1 MSRRG
6 SIREEANGTWSL
18 VVDVPGGAGRRRQ
31 LRRRG
36 FTTRRE
42 AQAALVELLATLQR
56 GTFVRPEKVRLGE
69 YLVAWMDALETSG
82 RSPAT
87 VSSYRHTL
95 RLHVVPYLG
104 DVQLQALAAVDLD
117 RLYRRLLESGRRN
130 GAGGGLSRRTVRY
143 VHVIVSAAL
152 SDAVAKGLLSR
163 NPAAA
168 ATPPAAA
175 ATRAPEMA
183 WWRPEELQA
192 FLSFVEDH
200 ELAPLFRL
208 AAVTGMRR
216 GELVGLSWID
226 VDLEAGK
233 LTVRRQLTAVDYQVR
248 WQSPKSE
255 RGRRTIDLDPAT
267 VEALARLEG
276 DRSRR
281 PAHGSPTAD
290 LVFAQP
296 DGSPLHPD
304 RVSAVFDGL
313 VARSGLRRIRLHDL
327 RHTHAAH
334 LIAAGVDSLTISR
347 RLGHASVS
355 FTLDRYGHLMPDAG
369 ANAATAVA
377 ALLAAATPD
386 RQPSAVVELEP
397 PSEPRP
403 PCPPE

>member
-1 MSRRG
+1 M
-6 SIREEANGTWSL
+6 E
-18 VVDVPGGAGRRRQ
+18 PRRRRPRRRRPAAQ

-42 AQAALVELLATLQR
+42 AQAALVDLLATLQR

-69 YLVAWMDALETSG
+69 YLAAWMDSLETSG

-104 DVQLQALAAVDLD
+104 DVQLQALEAVDLD

-143 VHVIVSAAL
+143 VHIIVSAAL

-175 ATRAPEMA
+175 STRAPEMA
-183 WWRPEELQA
+183 WWRPEELRA
-192 FLSFVEDH
+192 FLSFVDGH
-200 ELAPLFRL
+200 ELATLFRL

-216 GELVGLSWID
+216 GEVVGLRWID
-226 VDLEAGK
+226 VDLEAGR
-233 LTVRRQLTAVDYQVR
+233 LTVRRQLTAVDYRVR
-248 WQSPKSE
+248 WQSPKSD

-267 VEALARLEG
+267 VEVLASLKGE
-276 DRSRR
+276 RR
-281 PAHGSPTAD
+281 PAAGHESPTAD
-290 LVFAQP
+290 LVFARP
-296 DGSPLHPD
+296 DGSALHPD

-369 ANAATAVA
+369 ANAAAAVA
-377 ALLAAATPD
+377 ALLAAATPA
-386 RQPSAVVELEP
+386 QPASVVVEHEP
-397 PSEPRP
+397 PSEPPP
-403 PCPPE
+403 PCQPE

>member
-6 SIREEANGTWSL
+6 SIRKEANGTWSL
-18 VVDVPGGAGRRRQ
+18 VVDVPAGADRRRQ

-42 AQAALVELLATLQR
+42 AQAALVDLLETLQR
-56 GTFVRPEKVRLGE
+56 GTLVRPEKVRLGE
-69 YLVAWMDALETSG
+69 YLAAWMDSLETSG

-104 DVQLQALAAVDLD
+104 DVQLQALEAVDLD
-117 RLYRRLLESGRRN
+117 RLYRRLLDSGRRN
-130 GAGGGLSRRTVRY
+130 GAGGLSRRTVRY
-143 VHVIVSAAL
+143 VHIIVSAAL
-152 SDAVAKGLLSR
+152 SEAVAKGLLSR

-175 ATRAPEMA
+175 STRAPEMA

-192 FLSFVEDH
+192 FLSFVDGH
-200 ELAPLFRL
+200 ELATLFRL
-208 AAVTGMRR
+208 AAVTDMRR
-216 GELVGLSWID
+216 GEVVGFRWID
-226 VDLEAGK
+226 VDLEAGR
-233 LTVRRQLTAVDYQVR
+233 LTVRRQLTAVDYRVR
-248 WQSPKSE
+248 WQSPKSD

-267 VEALARLEG
+267 VEVLGSLKGE
-276 DRSRR
+276 RR
-281 PAHGSPTAD
+281 PAAGHESPTAD
-290 LVFAQP
+290 LVFARP
-296 DGSPLHPD
+296 DGSTLHPD

-369 ANAATAVA
+369 ANAAVAVA
-377 ALLAAATPD
+377 ALLAAARPA
-386 RQPSAVVELEP
+386 RPASMVVEHEP
-397 PSEPRP
+397 PSEPPP
-403 PCPPE
+403 PCQPG